1 MELNET
7 LLQGAS
13 RWTEVCPTTC
23 SGEHT
28 GTFSTRRTS
37 LVISRAK
44 LHDILDKK
52 RVEEK
57 EMSRIKG
64 LAVVIGSAA
73 LLMAVVACGN
83 GEANGT
89 ELEPATGAPSAPITA
104 PAPAA
109 EPEPAI
115 GVPGVLVGPAP
126 VPEPEPAIAVPSA
139 PVVAVAPT
147 LPRAQSTAPAIA
159 PLAPQT
165 SGSARA
171 LPKLLGFAP
180 ATGERLPVGNLGY
193 RSGQA
198 QPRARPC
205 PREPRRRGDGPN
217 RR

>member
-1 MELNET
+1 
-7 LLQGAS
+7 
-13 RWTEVCPTTC
+13 
-23 SGEHT
+23 
-28 GTFSTRRTS
+28 
-37 LVISRAK
+37 
-44 LHDILDKK
+44 
-52 RVEEK
+52 
-57 EMSRIKG
+57 MSRIKG

-147 LPRAQSTAPAIA
+147 LPRAPVNGTGDSAPGAA
-159 PLAPQT
+159 DVGLRQGT
-165 SGSARA
+165 
-171 LPKLLGFAP
+171 PKLLGFAP